1 MKKFISMLLTFMLT
15 LSVVACS
22 NGKSSSSN
30 VEGNLTDIMAKV
42 YEGVEAPM
50 LAQTEVNS
58 ENLSYFLGV
67 ESLDFKEALASEAMI
82 NAIAHSVVLVRVNDG
97 VDVEKA
103 KTEIK
108 AKVDPRKWVCVGVE
122 DNNVIV
128 DSIGDLI
135 ILIMDNES
143 SEALHKN
150 FQNLAK

>member
-1 MKKFISMLLTFMLT
+1 MKKFISMLLTFMLA

-67 ESLDFKEALASEAMI
+67 ESLDFKEALASEPMI